1 MKGNQR
7 REEPMFAC
15 VRLEELIPSG
25 HILRRIDRW
34 IDFSII
40 HEKTA
45 GLYSRTGRPSIDPE
59 VLIRM
64 MVVGYLYGITSE
76 RRLCREVQLNLGYR
90 WFCGLTLEDKV
101 PDHSTFSKNRY
112 GRFSESGLFR
122 GLFQAV
128 VQQAQ
133 KAWACEGATFN
144 SRCDNGAGECIVG
157 KS

>member
-1 MKGNQR
+1 MKGKQR

-40 HEKTA
+40 HEKTVD
-45 GLYSRTGRPSIDPE
+45 LYSNTGRPSIDPE
-59 VLIRM
+59 VMIRM

-90 WFCGLTLEDKV
+90 WFCGLTLVD
-101 PDHSTFSKNRY
+101 
-112 GRFSESGLFR
+112 
-122 GLFQAV
+122 
-128 VQQAQ
+128 
-133 KAWACEGATFN
+133 
-144 SRCDNGAGECIVG
+144 
-157 KS
+157 